1 MFDSLKINVF
11 FVLIKYAKCYLF
23 HYYMQLPTFD
33 VHVNIIE
40 NNLKLPVKIEVTSVT
55 NASSTVV
62 FSNLCKPTMKNK

>member
-1 MFDSLKINVF
+1 
-11 FVLIKYAKCYLF
+11 
-23 HYYMQLPTFD
+23 MQLPTFD